1 MYKVLL
7 TQNFKKEAKS
17 LIKKYASIREELAK
31 LGEILAE
38 NPTSGTPLGRDCY
51 KVRLAIKSKN
61 KGKSGG
67 ARIITY
73 VISSEKEVVLLTIYD
88 KNTKANLRPNELD
101 YLLKNI
107 E

>member
-31 LGEILAE
+31 LGENLAE
-38 NPTSGTPLGRDCY
+38 NPTSGTPLGKDCY

-67 ARIITY
+67 ARVITY

-88 KNTKANLRPNELD
+88 KNIKADLRPSELD

-107 E
+107 

>member
-31 LGEILAE
+31 LGENLAE
-38 NPTSGTPLGRDCY
+38 NPTSGTPLGKDCY

-67 ARIITY
+67 ARVITY

-88 KNTKANLRPNELD
+88 KNIKADLRPSELD